1 MSTSQKQQRR
11 VPVGI
16 LGATGMVGQR
26 FVTLL
31 QDHPYMY
38 VAAVGAS
45 SRSAGKT
52 YYDATVRSWKQTV
65 PPPKTVASLIVQ
77 SCDPANFRECSLV
90 FSGLDSD
97 VAGEV
102 EDAFLKADI
111 PVLSNAKNYRMDPHV
126 PLIVPVVNTEHMNVI
141 PAQRKINNLSKGFL
155 ITNANCSTTGL
166 VVALKPLVDKFGPL
180 SRVLVTTFQAVS
192 GAGYPG
198 VSSMD
203 IFDNVV
209 PFISGEEDKMETE
222 AAKILGSSSP
232 SLTDDKTFFKT
243 VDDMIVSAN
252 CFRVPVID
260 GHTEAVSV
268 EFARK
273 PAPSLEEVERALA
286 DYVCEAQT
294 LKVPS
299 APEKAI
305 IVAKEEDRPQPRLDR
320 LAGNGYSVTVGRIR
334 KCNVLDVK
342 FVLLSHNTILGAAGS
357 AILNAEVA
365 VAKGFI

>member
-1 MSTSQKQQRR
+1 MGDKI
-11 VPVGI
+11 PVGI

-31 QDHPYMY
+31 DGHPTMY
-38 VAAVGAS
+38 IAAVGAS

-52 YYDATVRSWKQTV
+52 YYEATIRSWKQTI
-65 PPPKTVASLIVQ
+65 PPPKSVSTLIVKECKASLFKD
-77 SCDPANFRECSLV
+77 CKLV

-102 EDAFLKADI
+102 EDEFLRADI
-111 PVLSNAKNYRMDPHV
+111 PVLSNAKNYRMDPTV
-126 PLIVPVVNTEHMNVI
+126 PLIVPLVNTDHLNVI
-141 PAQRKINNLSKGFL
+141 PAQKKINKLSKGFL

-166 VVALKPLVDKFGPL
+166 VVPLKALQDKFGPL
-180 SRVLVTTFQAVS
+180 SKVMVTTFQAVS

-203 IFDNVV
+203 IMDNVV

-222 AAKILGSSSP
+222 PGKILGSVNKEPGTSTA
-232 SLTDDKTFFKT
+232 LFKNH
-243 VDDMIVSAN
+243 DSMKVSAT
-252 CFRVPVID
+252 CVRVPVID
-260 GHTEAVSV
+260 GHTEVVSV
-268 EFARK
+268 EFEKR
-273 PAPSLEEVERALA
+273 PPPSLQDIKRALEE
-286 DYVCEAQT
+286 YVCEAQT

-299 APEKAI
+299 APEHAI
-305 IVAKEEDRPQPRLDR
+305 LVAPEADRPQPRLDR
-320 LAGNGYSVTVGRIR
+320 MAGNGYTVTVGRIR
-334 KCNVLDVK
+334 ECNILDAK

-365 VAKGFI
+365 IAKGLIE